1 MQRAASLR
9 QPWPLCEAHTCGKC
23 GHVYLNLF
31 DVYDHVCSL
40 QRVEDVADSYLAG
53 VTTGLSQALTGRATD
68 WNNIWPDICML
79 LPAVKCGLM
88 PSVHNFGTNPWLWNQ
103 VNDVMQLRGSN
114 RMVWSMFEPDAAR
127 NAAANLCFWR
137 ARHLNV
143 LGRDRD
149 AWVYPVSD
157 PASGQMVYPT
167 WVYRWGD
174 WWTYIWID
182 TSRRDGTAVVRKTGH
197 FAWCRLGQNSW
208 VEWGGQLPTLSAVHL
223 TPGHSA
229 VCCREGAFGDRA

>member
-1 MQRAASLR
+1 MAAALASRQLR
-9 QPWPLCEAHTCGKC
+9 EMWTRISQLVRC
-23 GHVYLNLF
+23 VYGQCLE
-31 DVYDHVCSL
+31 
-40 QRVEDVADSYLAG
+40 RVEDVADSDLAG
-53 VTTGLSQALTGRATD
+53 VTTGLSQALPERAAD
-68 WNNIWPDICML
+68 WNNIWSEISL
-79 LPAVKCGLM
+79 LRAARHGLI
-88 PSVHNFGTNPWLWNQ
+88 PGVHDFGTNPWYWNQ

-127 NAAANLCFWR
+127 NAAANLCCWR

-143 LGRDRD
+143 LGWDRD

-208 VEWGGQLPTLSAVHL
+208 VEWDNCQHPALYSSRHGTVHVV
-223 TPGHSA
+223 SD
-229 VCCREGAFGDRA
+229 GAFECRG